1 MAVRYA
7 NFDLATGL
15 NDGTSEAN
23 AWQTWAAVLAG
34 ESPGDHVWVKKTA
47 TRHNE
52 GGANTRIDLA
62 FFAPTVS
69 ELSRIEG
76 YGTTIGDGVMF
87 ESSNRYRH
95 QATAVLLKS
104 FDILV
109 DHDTDPVIDTQ
120 QAEAFVGSCK
130 LVQQGR
136 GGIIGRGAYN
146 QTKHGQVVNS
156 HLERNLDG
164 GAGEGTQPGV
174 NVAVVDGCT
183 VIDERGGVTT
193 TAAVVFNAFDGGAI
207 LKDTTIRGYGSGTQ
221 GSAVFLRLVSDCTVV
236 LSGLS
241 IADFDEA
248 ITTDSAVTGDFSVL
262 VQRCA
267 FEDVNYVMDLNS
279 TGLLSKFRFVDGR
292 YASNTGIID
301 GYSGTQ
307 VFDNFISIATCFVD
321 ATNDDFT
328 PSEDLAAV
336 AITSQTG
343 SVNRVGAIQTVSAS
357 VGGGA
362 GLLPTNFGLLPINKT
377 SEVS

>member
-34 ESPGDHVWVKKTA
+34 ETAGDHVWVKKTA

-109 DHDTDPVIDTQ
+109 DHDTEPVINTQ

-130 LVQQGR
+130 IVQQGR
-136 GGIIGRGAYN
+136 AGIIGRGAYN
-146 QTKHGQVVNS
+146 QTKYGQVVNS
-156 HLERNLDG
+156 HLERTYNDG
-164 GAGEGTQPGV
+164 GTATQPGV
-174 NVAVVDGCT
+174 NMAVVDGCT
-183 VIDERGGVTT
+183 VIDEKRGVTT
-193 TAAVVFNAFDGGAI
+193 TAAVVVNSSDGGSV
-207 LKDTTIRGYGSGTQ
+207 LKDTTIRGPGSGTS
-221 GSAVFLRLVSDCTVV
+221 GSAVYLKINPDCTVV

-241 IADFDEA
+241 IADFDNA
-248 ITTDSAVTGDFSVL
+248 IVTDAGVSSDFSAL
-262 VQRCA
+262 VRRCA
-267 FEDVNYVMDLNS
+267 FEDVNYVMDLNAAN
-279 TGLLSKFRFVDGR
+279 TLAKFRFVDGR
-292 YASNTGIID
+292 YASNTGVID

-307 VFDNFISIATCFVD
+307 VFDNFVSIATCFVD

>member
-34 ESPGDHVWVKKTA
+34 ETAGDHVWVKKTA

-52 GGANTRIDLA
+52 GGANTLID
-62 FFAPTVS
+62 FATFTGTGS

-156 HLERNLDG
+156 HLERTYNDG
-164 GAGEGTQPGV
+164 GTATQPGV
-174 NVAVVDGCT
+174 NMSVVDGCT
-183 VIDERGGVTT
+183 VIDEKRGVTT

-207 LKDTTIRGYGSGTQ
+207 LKDTTIRGYGSGTS
-221 GSAVFLRLVSDCTVV
+221 GSAVYLKVTSDCTVV

-241 IADFDEA
+241 IADFDNA
-248 ITTDSAVTGDFSVL
+248 ITTDSAIAGDFSVL

-279 TGLLSKFRFVDGR
+279 ANMLAKFRFVDGR

-307 VFDNFISIATCFVD
+307 VFDNFSSIATCFVD

-336 AITSQTG
+336 AITNQTG
-343 SVNRVGAIQTVSAS
+343 SVNRVGAIQTVSAG
-357 VGGGA
+357 GGGA